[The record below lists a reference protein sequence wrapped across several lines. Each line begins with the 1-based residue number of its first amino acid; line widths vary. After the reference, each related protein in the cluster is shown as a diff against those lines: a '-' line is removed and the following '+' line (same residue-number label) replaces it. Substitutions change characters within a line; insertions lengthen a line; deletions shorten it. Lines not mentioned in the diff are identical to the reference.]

1 MIIYTE
7 ELRDRKNKI
16 EIMNTN
22 INTKADTPTRD
33 LWWWIFP
40 PERQILSLT
49 NKELFN
55 SMVRIYNGIA
65 KLFLDKS
72 SSR

>member
-7 ELRDRKNKI
+7 ELRDRKHKI

-22 INTKADTPTRD
+22 INTKTDALTRD
-33 LWWWIFP
+33 LWQLAFP
-40 PERQILSLT
+40 PERQKRSLT
-49 NKELFN
+49 DKELFD
-55 SMVRIYNGIA
+55 SMVRIYNGIV